1 MTFADITSSLAPE
14 LERLNTIIAE
24 ALDTPTPLMNEIV
37 TRYLLTKGKQIR
49 PVMVLLSARLL
60 GEISDRVLHAAA
72 AMEMLHNASLIHDD
86 VVDDTLTRRG
96 RQTIN
101 AIWDNHIA
109 VLVGDYFMSGA
120 LNEGVRTESIEI
132 VRALSELGKELSLG
146 EIHQICNARGHQFRI
161 DDYYTAI
168 RKKTAS
174 LFMQCARVGAEAV
187 NAPAAL
193 SAALVQYAELLG
205 QCFQIRDDIFDYFP
219 SHEVGKPSGNDLREG
234 KVTLPLLHALRTA
247 PEAEASNAKELI
259 ARGSLTEQEIESL
272 ISFAKKH
279 RGIEFAYAEMERLH
293 AEALPLLLSYPDSA
307 TRDSLAGLFAFIIA
321 RTS

>member
-1 MTFADITSSLAPE
+1 
-14 LERLNTIIAE
+14 
-24 ALDTPTPLMNEIV
+24 
-37 TRYLLTKGKQIR
+37 
-49 PVMVLLSARLL
+49 
-60 GEISDRVLHAAA
+60 
-72 AMEMLHNASLIHDD
+72 
-86 VVDDTLTRRG
+86 
-96 RQTIN
+96 
-101 AIWDNHIA
+101 
-109 VLVGDYFMSGA
+109 
-120 LNEGVRTESIEI
+120 
-132 VRALSELGKELSLG
+132 
-146 EIHQICNARGHQFRI
+146 
-161 DDYYTAI
+161 
-168 RKKTAS
+168 
-174 LFMQCARVGAEAV
+174 MQCARVGAEAV

-321 RTS
+321 RNS

>member
-1 MTFADITSSLAPE
+1 
-14 LERLNTIIAE
+14 
-24 ALDTPTPLMNEIV
+24 
-37 TRYLLTKGKQIR
+37 
-49 PVMVLLSARLL
+49 
-60 GEISDRVLHAAA
+60 
-72 AMEMLHNASLIHDD
+72 
-86 VVDDTLTRRG
+86 
-96 RQTIN
+96 
-101 AIWDNHIA
+101 
-109 VLVGDYFMSGA
+109 VGDYFMSGA

-321 RTS
+321 RNS